1 MRIFIGS
8 KEVAGIFT
16 FLYLGFKELGIDTSI
31 FLPEQHIYK
40 YQDVQKSQIE
50 KILSQIYRHIYQ
62 KRKLKIVRV
71 IGYSIYS
78 FIKFW
83 IHLFYF
89 PYILFRYD
97 VFIFSS
103 GETFFWGYD
112 LPIFR
117 FFGKKVIAVFT
128 GSDTRPVYIN
138 PYLHGT
144 SPRILVQKAKWQK
157 RLLQKLERNNVICI
171 NNPPTAI
178 FHSKP
183 YIKWLKIGI
192 PVKRESG
199 KKVAVTRLET
209 VPQRV
214 VEILHSPSNTGIK
227 GSKHI
232 LKAMKKIQAEYQDE
246 NKKELKFTLLKGVPN
261 HKVVDYI
268 QGSDF
273 MIDQLFS
280 DTPMAVFASEAAY
293 FGKPSVV
300 AGTYAKDILQHY
312 KPEDIPPSLYIL
324 PEQLENAIKK
334 IIEDDT
340 FRLELSQA
348 AQKFVQE
355 KWSLTEVAKKYLRII
370 NDDIP
375 NDWWSDP
382 NNDLTDMYPIGE
394 EEVVLPI
401 IQKIIDQYGIAA
413 LQISDKPY
421 LEKRIL
427 ERVKKFTKR

>member
-16 FLYLGFKELGIDTSI
+16 FLYFGFKELGIDVSI

-40 YQDVQKSQIE
+40 YQDVKKSWIE
-50 KILSQIYRHIYQ
+50 KILSQIHRHIYQ

-71 IGYSIYS
+71 IGFSIYS

-83 IHLFYF
+83 VHLFYF
-89 PYILFRYD
+89 PFILIRYD

-103 GETFFWGYD
+103 GDTFFWGYD

-144 SPRILVQKAKWQK
+144 SPRVLVQKAKWQK
-157 RLLQKLERNNVICI
+157 KHLQKLERNNVICI

-192 PVKRESG
+192 PVKREGSS
-199 KKVAVTRLET
+199 KTSVPRFETVTRLDSEVEKMT
-209 VPQRV
+209 RQVI
-214 VEILHSPSNTGIK
+214 EILHSPSNTGIK

-232 LKAMKKIQAEYQDE
+232 LNAMEKIQKQYQDK
-246 NKKELKFTLLKGVPN
+246 NKKEIKFTLLKDVPN
-261 HKVVDYI
+261 HEVVNYI
-268 QGSDF
+268 QRSDF

-300 AGTYAKDILQHY
+300 AGTYAKDIHHHY
-312 KPEDIPPSLYIL
+312 EAEDIPPSLYIL
-324 PEQLENAIKK
+324 PEQLETAIKK
-334 IIEDDT
+334 IIEDDA

-348 AQKFVQE
+348 TQKFVQ
-355 KWSLTEVAKKYLRII
+355 KNGHLWRS
-370 NDDIP
+370 
-375 NDWWSDP
+375 
-382 NNDLTDMYPIGE
+382 
-394 EEVVLPI
+394 
-401 IQKIIDQYGIAA
+401 QKN
-413 LQISDKPY
+413 
-421 LEKRIL
+421 
-427 ERVKKFTKR
+427 T